1 MSPEK
6 LELLRE
12 LIRAEIAYNNA
23 LNADCDGYDWSID
36 AKKNADQVFLNVCM
50 RFCGTD

>member
-6 LELLRE
+6 LELLRD

-23 LNADCDGYDWSID
+23 LIADCDGYDLSIY
-36 AKKNADQVFLNVCM
+36 AKKNADEVFLEVCQ

>member
-6 LELLRE
+6 LELLRD

-36 AKKNADQVFLNVCM
+36 AKKNADEVFRNVCI

>member
-6 LELLRE
+6 LQLLRE

-23 LNADCDGYDWSID
+23 LDSNHDGYDWSID
-36 AKKNADQVFLNVCM
+36 AKKNADEIFLKVCQV
-50 RFCGTD
+50 FCGTD